1 MVSKNYMFQTPL
13 FFSHGLEIENH
24 LVAAQTGEVLVGN
37 DLLSTW
43 EDMFSNAF
51 EYLKKIK
58 KDKKTPNAIRKKIV
72 KIEVKEETKREKRL
86 SFIFVHYKLGK
97 KTIKVNVFGPDP
109 NISQITWL
117 LELVTPPCEY
127 LEELSFWVDTLYAA
141 ALHGLSKSKT
151 KSALL
156 PIGLNPMETRVRSG
170 LTCGEHHHIG
180 VPSFLRAP
188 IYNLLRNFIP
198 HLIALS
204 TSSPFLNKQ
213 PSSKINLREKNGK
226 QQVISRG
233 VHSYRLMHNTG
244 QMGPNLPQYLPI
256 IGDITTREEFAN
268 QVKKTPP
275 DDRMI
280 DMFPFTDYSTIELRF
295 FDAQPWTENRL
306 AIVLLIQAIAQKAKD
321 LIKSKTTIPTASSK
335 SLYENRRKA
344 IQYGLLAQFSRD
356 EQLTG
361 DFSWFYNFDIEN
373 SKPASKLLHSVLGML
388 IYLEDELLIFNS
400 TYIDYLL
407 LPVLGTKK
415 YAPPFTVC
423 DYLFALYTEQSNN
436 IEKFLK
442 KLYYNDKGKYP
453 PQVAG
458 DFSSFVVSDPPESFS
473 KVSQKKVGLT
483 KLLQKDLATKQE
495 IPTKKKAKPKRKAKP
510 RTKPKPREVKQE
522 VIQKKAPVKKI
533 PKKPIVKKVDTP
545 KVEPKKVKKKEKK
558 VKTKEPSSKLIKTK
572 KMEIKKPLKK
582 PFISAFDENE
592 DLEIYS
598 PNIEVEPKYQKINS
612 KIANVMRTRRKEIE
626 LKRVVFFKEH
636 LKTEEADFRPFPK
649 KASAAF
655 PALISGSELFGYIE
669 ISFSNIKKVM
679 YKFRNN
685 PIILKVYDNKTDI
698 EIATLRTF
706 VDISSLEKRQMVQI
720 PVSIDIGELYG
731 KITLRVECVTGTNER
746 LLKKGFSFSFTRKD
760 EIAITPEEFFV
771 TGNYGSQEC
780 VYKAVNNSK
789 NTERGELTLLLATQS
804 LTAPL
809 VIHQEKFTL
818 KPGATF
824 ELAKSINLSIDY
836 QHSSFYILART
847 TVGTFKK
854 NRTFKSIH
862 VPVLREIVI
871 DWSFAT
877 RTGSRYDL
885 WQGVQEKTHY
895 QINFVFHFLKD
906 ITEIL
911 SMTIYVNTFPQ
922 GETKK
927 LTSVKMKRW
936 IDKGD
941 EFIVPTI
948 KFKTPKKCGYIIFD
962 VQIRTEKGLLPYHL
976 ISDPIGVHSLIV
988 NTSFEKRRDLD
999 L

>member
-1 MVSKNYMFQTPL
+1 MVSKSYILETPL
-13 FFSHGLEIENH
+13 FFSHGIEIENH

-58 KDKKTPNAIRKKIV
+58 KDKKTPRAITKKIV
-72 KIEVKEETKREKRL
+72 KIEAKEVIKREKRL

-256 IGDITTREEFAN
+256 IEDTTTREEFAN

-280 DMFPFTDYSTIELRF
+280 DMFPYTDYSTIELRF

-306 AIVLLIQAIAQKAKD
+306 AIVLLIQAIAQKAKE
-321 LIKSKTTIPTASSK
+321 LIKLKIAIPTASSK

-356 EQLTG
+356 EKLTG
-361 DFSWFYNFDIEN
+361 DFSWFYNYDIEN
-373 SKPASKLLHSVLGML
+373 TKPASKLIHSVLGML
-388 IYLEDELLIFNS
+388 IYLEDELLIFDS

-415 YAPPFTVC
+415 YTPPFTVC
-423 DYLFALYTEQSNN
+423 DYLFALYTEQNNN

-458 DFSSFVVSDPPESFS
+458 DFSSFLVSDPPESFS
-473 KVSQKKVGLT
+473 KDDQKKVGLT
-483 KLLQKDLATKQE
+483 KLLQKDLTSKQE
-495 IPTKKKAKPKRKAKP
+495 MPTKKKAKPKRKAKV
-510 RTKPKPREVKQE
+510 KPKAKPIEVKKE
-522 VIQKKAPVKKI
+522 IIPKKTHAKKI
-533 PKKPIVKKVDTP
+533 PKETIVKKVDIP

-558 VKTKEPSSKLIKTK
+558 VKAKITAPVVEKPKKKER
-572 KMEIKKPLKK
+572 KKPLVKQV
-582 PFISAFDENE
+582 ISAFDENE

-598 PNIEVEPKYQKINS
+598 PTIEVEPKYQKINS

-626 LKRVVFFKEH
+626 LKRAEFFKEH
-636 LKTEEADFRPFPK
+636 LKTEEADFKPFPK
-649 KASAAF
+649 KASASF

-685 PIILKVYDNKTDI
+685 PIILKVYDNKTNI

-720 PVSIDIGELYG
+720 PISIDIGELYG

-746 LLKKGFSFSFTRKD
+746 LLKKGFSFSFIRKD
-760 EIAITPEEFFV
+760 EIAITPKEFFI
-771 TGNYGSQEC
+771 TG
-780 VYKAVNNSK
+780 
-789 NTERGELTLLLATQS
+789 
-804 LTAPL
+804 
-809 VIHQEKFTL
+809 
-818 KPGATF
+818 
-824 ELAKSINLSIDY
+824 
-836 QHSSFYILART
+836 
-847 TVGTFKK
+847 
-854 NRTFKSIH
+854 
-862 VPVLREIVI
+862 
-871 DWSFAT
+871 
-877 RTGSRYDL
+877 
-885 WQGVQEKTHY
+885 
-895 QINFVFHFLKD
+895 
-906 ITEIL
+906 
-911 SMTIYVNTFPQ
+911 
-922 GETKK
+922 
-927 LTSVKMKRW
+927 
-936 IDKGD
+936 
-941 EFIVPTI
+941 
-948 KFKTPKKCGYIIFD
+948 
-962 VQIRTEKGLLPYHL
+962 
-976 ISDPIGVHSLIV
+976 
-988 NTSFEKRRDLD
+988 
-999 L
+999 